1 VSDPALRVLFDAPG
15 PRARRRIRLITV
27 LTALLVAGLLVIAA
41 LRFAAAGQLAP
52 DRWAEFTQWPY
63 IRFLAVGLVQTL
75 EATVVAGGI
84 AFPLAMLLAL
94 GRLSSTKPIHWVCT
108 AWIEFFR
115 SIPLLLLVYVFVGG
129 LPAIGI
135 NVPIFWKLV
144 IPIFV
149 CASAVIAE
157 VLRAGIL
164 ALPRGQS
171 EAAFAL
177 GLTGPQTMRMV
188 VLPQAIRLVVPSL
201 VTQVISL
208 LKDSTL
214 GYAASYPE
222 LMKSA
227 TNLTAFTH
235 HLIQT
240 YLVVAAIYV
249 VINLLLSLLARRLE
263 RGRRDRPG
271 AGRAQR
277 DLQTELAPNTV

>member
-1 VSDPALRVLFDAPG
+1 MSDASLRVLFDDPG
-15 PRARRRIRLITV
+15 PRARRRIRV
-27 LTALLVAGLLVIAA
+27 ATAVTAVVIAA
-41 LRFAAAGQLAP
+41 VVALAVVRFAGAGQLAA

-63 IRFLAVGLVQTL
+63 IRFLAVGLGQTL
-75 EATVVAGGI
+75 LATAVAGVV

-94 GRLSSTKPIHWVCT
+94 GRLSDRRAVRVPCT

-115 SIPLLLLVYVFVGG
+115 SIPLLLLVYLFVGG
-129 LPAIGI
+129 LPALGL
-135 NVPIFWKLV
+135 NVPIFFKLV
-144 IPIFV
+144 IPIIV
-149 CASAVIAE
+149 CSSAVIAE
-157 VLRAGIL
+157 VFRAGIL

-171 EAAFAL
+171 EAAAAI
-177 GLTGPQTMRMV
+177 GLTRGQALRTV
-188 VLPQAIRLVVPSL
+188 IVPQAVRLVVPSL

-227 TNLTAFTH
+227 TNLTAYTH

-240 YLVVAAIYV
+240 YLVVAVIYV

-263 RGRRDRPG
+263 RGRRG
-271 AGRAQR
+271 AGRRAAR
-277 DLQTELAPNTV
+277 DELQSELAPSAT

>member
-1 VSDPALRVLFDAPG
+1 MSDPALRVLFDAPG

-27 LTALLVAGLLVIAA
+27 LTAVVVAGLLVLAA
-41 LRFAAAGQLAP
+41 FRFAAAGQLAP

-63 IRFLAVGLVQTL
+63 IRFLAVGLLQTL
-75 EATVVAGGI
+75 EATAVAGAI

-94 GRLSSTKPIHWVCT
+94 GRLSKTKPVRWVCT

-129 LPAIGI
+129 LPSIGI
-135 NVPIFWKLV
+135 NAPIFWKLV

-149 CASAVIAE
+149 CSSAVIAE
-157 VLRAGIL
+157 VIRAGIL

-177 GLTGPQTMRMV
+177 GLTGPQAMRKV

-271 AGRAQR
+271 TGRAQHQ
-277 DLQTELAPNTV
+277 LQTELAPNTV

>member
-1 VSDPALRVLFDAPG
+1 MSDSLRVLFDEPG
-15 PRARRRIRLITV
+15 PHARRRIRVVTV
-27 LTALLVAGLLVIAA
+27 VTIVVVAA
-41 LRFAAAGQLAP
+41 LIAVAVARFAAAGQLAP

-63 IRFLAVGLVQTL
+63 LRFLAVGLLQTL
-75 EATVVAGGI
+75 LATAVAGVI
-84 AFPLAMLLAL
+84 AFPLALLLAL
-94 GRLSSTKPIHWVCT
+94 GRLSEHRVLHAACT

-115 SIPLLLLVYVFVGG
+115 SIPLLLLVYLFVGG

-135 NVPIFWKLV
+135 NAPIFWKLV

-157 VLRAGIL
+157 VFRAGIL
-164 ALPRGQS
+164 ALPKGQS
-171 EAAFAL
+171 EAAAAL
-177 GLTGPQTMRMV
+177 GLTRTQAMRKV
-188 VLPQAIRLVVPSL
+188 IVPQAIRLVVPSL

-227 TNLTAFTH
+227 SNLTAYTH

-240 YLVVAAIYV
+240 YLVVAVIYIA
-249 VINLLLSLLARRLE
+249 INLLLSRLAHRLE
-263 RGRRDRPG
+263 RGRRRKPG
-271 AGRAQR
+271 QARAER
-277 DLQTELAPNTV
+277 GVEAELAPSAT